1 MIKQILNK
9 MFPCDEKLEAAY
21 KKHKQAR
28 DDLIV
33 EIREAT
39 DKAIQSIKEN
49 NDNTKVMMK

>member
-1 MIKQILNK
+1 